1 MMAPQCAETI
11 LDAVAVLALETVAQ
25 GLLLSRQ
32 PPRLQASCED
42 TEADFWRVVENG
54 NEPVEVLCA
63 TGLDT
68 AALNCAFPE
77 VRQSFVAL
85 LWMCCCSIA
94 NAQWT
99 KLVSVADHARDVL
112 VQGQGAA
119 QADSPWSLA
128 SFPQLQGNMMRHAG
142 ADSAASCLSHLDIGM
157 MFSSTAWR
165 LAPQLQYTASYLH
178 TGAPKKW

>member
-1 MMAPQCAETI
+1 

-63 TGLDT
+63 TDLDA

-77 VRQSFVAL
+77 VLQNSVAL
-85 LWMCCCSIA
+85 LQMICCSTA
-94 NAQWT
+94 SAQCR
-99 KLVSVADHARDVL
+99 LRAGCSSCDEVL
-112 VQGQGAA
+112 MQGQGAA
-119 QADSPWSLA
+119 WSDSPWSLA

-142 ADSAASCLSHLDIGM
+142 ADSATSSRSHLDIGM